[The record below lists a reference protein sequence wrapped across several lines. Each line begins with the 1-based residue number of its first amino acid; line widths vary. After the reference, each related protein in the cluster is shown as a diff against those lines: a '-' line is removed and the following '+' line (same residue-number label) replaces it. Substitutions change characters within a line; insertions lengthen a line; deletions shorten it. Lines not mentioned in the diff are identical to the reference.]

1 MHKGNHNYP
10 LVEDFINEHGFHPN
24 CRCSLTPVETD
35 EIPLKKIN
43 PRYDERKII
52 RPDIYNS
59 KFHISTLVFN

>member
-24 CRCSLTPVETD
+24 CRCSLLPLETD
-35 EIPLKKIN
+35 EIPLKSKIN
-43 PRYDERKII
+43 PRYESRRSA

-59 KFHISTLVFN
+59 VPTTLLVFN